1 MLDERKPLIPG
12 TFCWYSKD
20 LIISFYNIVFNEI
33 IASQVFN
40 IFTALLFSFFLVDM
54 KKGKL
59 GCNYYKTM

>member
-40 IFTALLFSFFLVDM
+40 IFTALLFSFFFGWYE
-54 KKGKL
+54 KGKV
-59 GCNYYKTM
+59 GV